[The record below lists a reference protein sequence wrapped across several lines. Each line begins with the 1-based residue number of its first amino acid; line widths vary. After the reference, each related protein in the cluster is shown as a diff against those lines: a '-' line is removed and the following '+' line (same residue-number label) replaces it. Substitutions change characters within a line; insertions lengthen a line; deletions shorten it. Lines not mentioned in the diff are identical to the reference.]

1 MSSNFTEWNNPD
13 MGLNTGTASFNP
25 GPPNNA
31 QLLPRLQIL
40 MSYSNANIRDTWV
53 SMGQTEVN
61 DSTRTY
67 TRYSVFRVVQPTPVT
82 PLNGYVIFCNSDY
95 LVASTFKW
103 ENIVVAG
110 TTGQI
115 MDQTTMIIDPN
126 FNIVLTQAQFQAIVP
141 SYDSTFIPF
150 TEATANDLIAISD
163 TDLNMMLIEAGV
175 PFININELEFTRDQ
189 IIATMIYPAIRT
201 YYKWFP
207 IISMGRYPLADTN
220 FNIPIP
226 AYAFTAQRAYINPGY
241 PISNIQ
247 GNPLIRYFD
256 EVLMS
261 ISPRG
266 AFSTPNLNS
275 SRRQGFVDTQSYAT
289 YILERAARQ
298 GIINY
303 GTRTR
308 VRIYIQQGM
317 VLGYT
322 TKRGV
327 LEIEWAMMSNQF
339 TDIPFNRQDEVR
351 DLCKAYILRA
361 FAMLR
366 LQAKSDMPGV
376 IDYTE
381 FLNRAKELEE
391 RVTTLWQDAS
401 KPAVIRV

>member
-1 MSSNFTEWNNPD
+1 MNSNTPSLNPD
-13 MGLNTGTASFNP
+13 VPTNV
-25 GPPNNA
+25 

-40 MSYSNANIRDTWV
+40 MGYTNAHIRDTWT
-53 SMGQTEVN
+53 SMGQLEVN

-82 PLNGYVIFCNSDY
+82 PLNGFILFCDSDY
-95 LVASTFKW
+95 LVSSTFQW
-103 ENIVVAG
+103 ENMVVAG
-110 TTGQI
+110 STGQI
-115 MDQTTMIIDPN
+115 MDQITLIIDPH
-126 FNIVLTQAQFQAIVP
+126 FNVVLTQAQFQAIVP
-141 SYDSTFIPF
+141 TYDPTFIPF
-150 TEATANDLIAISD
+150 TEPNANDLVAISD
-163 TDLNMMLIEAGV
+163 TDLNQILSDIGI
-175 PFININELEFTRDQ
+175 PFITVNELEFSRDQ
-189 IIATMIYPAIRT
+189 IINTMIYPAVKIF
-201 YYKWFP
+201 YKWFP
-207 IISMGRYPLADTN
+207 ITVMARYPLGDTN

-226 AYAFTAQRAYINPGY
+226 SYAFTAQRAYINPGY
-241 PISNIQ
+241 PISNVQ

-308 VRIYIQQGM
+308 VRIYVQQGA
-317 VLGYT
+317 VIGYT

-327 LEIEWAMMSNQF
+327 LEIEWAVMSNQW

-351 DLCKAYILRA
+351 DLCKAYVLRA
-361 FAMLR
+361 FALLR
-366 LQAKSDMPGV
+366 MQAKTDMPGNL
-376 IDYTE
+376 DYQG
-381 FLNRAKELEE
+381 FLTRAEKLEE
-391 RVTTLWQDAS
+391 RTIELWQASS

>member
-1 MSSNFTEWNNPD
+1 MSTNFTEWNNPD
-13 MGLNTGTASFNP
+13 MGLDQGTSSVNP
-25 GPPNNA
+25 GPPTNA

-53 SMGQTEVN
+53 SMGQLEVN

-82 PLNGYVIFCNSDY
+82 PLNGYILFCDADY
-95 LVASTFKW
+95 LVLPSFQW
-103 ENIVVAG
+103 ENMVVAS

-115 MDQTTMIIDPN
+115 MDKTTLIIDPH
-126 FNIVLTQAQFQAIVP
+126 FNVVLTQAQFQAIVP
-141 SYDSTFIPF
+141 SYDATFVPF
-150 TEATANDLIAISD
+150 TEATANDLVAISD
-163 TDLNMMLIEAGV
+163 VDLNMLLSDIGV
-175 PFININELEFTRDQ
+175 PFINIPELEFTRDQ
-189 IIATMIYPAIRT
+189 IINTMIYPALRI

-207 IISMGRYPLADTN
+207 IIVMGRYPLADTN

-226 AYAFTAQRAYINPGY
+226 SYAFTAQRAYINPGY

-275 SRRQGFVDTQSYAT
+275 SRRQGFVDTQSYST

-317 VLGYT
+317 VIGYT

-327 LEIEWAMMSNQF
+327 LEIEWGMMSNQW

-351 DLCKAYILRA
+351 DLAKAYVLRA

-366 LQAKSDMPGV
+366 MQSKSDIPGT
-376 IDYTE
+376 INYQE
-381 FLNRAKELEE
+381 FLTRADKLEE
-391 RVTTLWQDAS
+391 RTIELWQSAA